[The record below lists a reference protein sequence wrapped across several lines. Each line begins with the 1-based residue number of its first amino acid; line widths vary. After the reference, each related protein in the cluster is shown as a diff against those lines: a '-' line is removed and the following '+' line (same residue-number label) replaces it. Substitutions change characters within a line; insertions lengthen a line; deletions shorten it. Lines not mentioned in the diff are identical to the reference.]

1 MAVWLFR
8 AGKSGEFESKFLH
21 DGKIYLTWE
30 RLNRDLNSIKS
41 KNELFE
47 VLLEVYPEFKRAT
60 IRNWT
65 GQVYP
70 MANSMKIGDWVVL
83 PSKLKSA
90 IHFGEIKGGY
100 EFHPEADEDY
110 RHSRKVEWFAK
121 DVTRTNFEQD
131 ILYSLG
137 AAMTVCQISR
147 NDAEDRLKKMHK
159 NNWKV
164 PKIPPEPIDD
174 DQEVERK
181 GLVDIEGY
189 ARDQIARF
197 IIQKYKGHGM
207 AVIIEAILKAKGYTT
222 YRSPEGPDKGV
233 DILAAPEPLGFG
245 KPRLCAQVKTGDSP
259 IDRTTVDQLLGSMQN
274 FNAEQGLLVSWAGF
288 KTSVDKEIPS
298 QFFRIRLWDQ
308 STIINELLTVY
319 DKLNEDI
326 KAELPLKRIWTL
338 NVIEDEALE
347 EDI

>member
-1 MAVWLFR
+1 MAIWLVR
-8 AGKSGEFESKFLH
+8 AGRSGEFENKFLN

-30 RLNRDLNSIKS
+30 RLNHDLKLIKS
-41 KNELFE
+41 KMDLYKT
-47 VLLEVYPEFKRAT
+47 LLEDYPQEKKGS

-65 GQVYP
+65 AQLFP
-70 MANSMKIGDWVVL
+70 FANEMSKGDWVVL
-83 PSKLKSA
+83 PSKMKSA
-90 IHFGEIKGGY
+90 IHFGEIKGDY
-100 EFHPEADEDY
+100 EYHPNADAPFF
-110 RHSRKVEWFAK
+110 HSRRVDWFAK
-121 DVTRTNFEQD
+121 DIPRSNFDQD

-137 AAMTVCQISR
+137 AFLTVCRISR
-147 NDAEDRLKKMHK
+147 NNAEERIKAMYQNKWQPTRPAIK
-159 NNWKV
+159 S
-164 PKIPPEPIDD
+164 IDS
-174 DQEVERK
+174 ES
-181 GLVDIEGY
+181 DIESQGLIDLEQY
-189 ARDQIARF
+189 SRDQIAKY

-245 KPRLCAQVKTGDSP
+245 RPRLCVQVKTGDAP
-259 IDRTTVDQLLGSMQN
+259 IDRPTLDQLLGSMQN

-308 STIINELLTVY
+308 STIINELLVVY
-319 DKLNEDI
+319 DKLSEDL

-338 NVIEDEALE
+338 NVPEDEAI
-347 EDI
+347 EDVD